1 MKLKEGKMFKTELH
15 CHSKEVSECAQA
27 SAMELVK
34 LYKDAGYS
42 TIVLTNHF
50 ANFTYNYLNSRNWQ
64 DWIDKYLYGYELLK
78 SEAKGILEV
87 LFAIEIRPI
96 DSPNDYLLY
105 GIGEGLLR
113 ESENLYCL
121 SVKQLSNFCRQHGV
135 LMIQA
140 HPFREGMQ
148 MTPNWLLD
156 GIEVFNGS
164 IGGHYE
170 ADSHNDRA
178 KSYAQH
184 FKLIKT
190 SGSDLHYPTDKILGG
205 IRTSQKITSVNQ
217 LVDILKSGK
226 YTLIEETP

>member
-1 MKLKEGKMFKTELH
+1 MFKTELH

-27 SAMELVK
+27 SARELVR

-42 TIVLTNHF
+42 TVVLTNHF
-50 ANFTYNYLNSRNWQ
+50 ATFTYNYLNSRSWQ
-64 DWIDKYLYGYELLK
+64 DWIDKYLSGYELLK
-78 SEAKGILEV
+78 NEAKGVLEV

-105 GIGEGLLR
+105 GISERLLR
-113 ESENLYCL
+113 ESEGLYLL
-121 SVKQLSNFCRQHGV
+121 SVKNLSNFCRQNGV

-164 IGGHYE
+164 IGGHY
-170 ADSHNDRA
+170 ATDSNNDRA
-178 KSYAQH
+178 KAYAEH
-184 FKLIKT
+184 FKFIKT
-190 SGSDLHYPTDKILGG
+190 SGSDLHYSTDKILGG
-205 IRTSQKITSVNQ
+205 IKTEEKITSVNQ

-226 YTLIEETP
+226 YTLIEENA